1 MKRGRNRSHKG
12 SMVSCV
18 STVVVRF
25 EEKVLGKYFKNVTF
39 YKSEMWVQWY
49 LVYHIICLII
59 SILLIFVF

>member
-1 MKRGRNRSHKG
+1 
-12 SMVSCV
+12 MVSCA

-49 LVYHIICLII
+49 LVYPIICVII